1 MREYDSFQAFWPF
14 YLGQHAKPATR
25 TLHYF
30 GSTLAPAYLLWVIQS
45 QTWWGLLALPVAG
58 YLFPWIA
65 HALIERNKPAT
76 WTYPLWSL
84 MGDYKMF
91 GLFLTGKLDA
101 ELRACGITDGE
112 APKEA

>member
-1 MREYDSFQAFWPF
+1 MREHETFQTFWPF

-25 TLHYF
+25 ILHYV
-30 GSTLAPAYLLWVIQS
+30 GSMLAPAFLLWVLVS
-45 QTWWGLLALPVAG
+45 QTWWALLALPVAG

-65 HALIERNKPAT
+65 HALIEHNKPAT

-101 ELRACGITDGE
+101 ELRAIGISEDETTSE
-112 APKEA
+112 A